1 MSSLSLTDVEKVYP
15 GGAHAVRG
23 CSLEIADGEFLVL
36 VGPSGCGKST
46 LLRMIAGLEEISSG
60 KIRIGDR
67 VVNDVAPKDRDIAM
81 VFQNYAL
88 YPHKS
93 ARANLE
99 FALKLRGIPK
109 DERDRRIAEAARQ
122 LGIEELLDRRP
133 GQMSGGQQQRVA
145 LGRALVR
152 NPAAFLFDEPLS
164 NLDAK
169 LRHKTRGE
177 LKELHRR
184 VATTSVYVTHDQE
197 EAMTLGDRVVVMKDG
212 LIQQVGPPLE
222 VYRKPSNLFVAT
234 FIGAP
239 AMNLVEGRIAQDGG
253 SFEGPDG
260 LRLAL
265 GPDRTGVEPGRS
277 VTLGVR
283 PQHLEPS
290 ADGMELAVRIC
301 EPLGDE
307 TDVMLDGPGGLDFT
321 ARLRL
326 DEVPAAG
333 LEMRLAPKPG
343 TLHLFDTD
351 SGVRLG

>member
-1 MSSLSLTDVEKVYP
+1 
-15 GGAHAVRG
+15 
-23 CSLEIADGEFLVL
+23 
-36 VGPSGCGKST
+36 
-46 LLRMIAGLEEISSG
+46 
-60 KIRIGDR
+60 
-67 VVNDVAPKDRDIAM
+67 
-81 VFQNYAL
+81 
-88 YPHKS
+88 
-93 ARANLE
+93 
-99 FALKLRGIPK
+99 
-109 DERDRRIAEAARQ
+109 
-122 LGIEELLDRRP
+122 
-133 GQMSGGQQQRVA
+133 
-145 LGRALVR
+145 
-152 NPAAFLFDEPLS
+152 
-164 NLDAK
+164 
-169 LRHKTRGE
+169 
-177 LKELHRR
+177 
-184 VATTSVYVTHDQE
+184 
-197 EAMTLGDRVVVMKDG
+197 MTLGDRVVVMKDG

-265 GPDRTGVEPGRS
+265 GPNRTGVEPGRS

-333 LEMRLAPKPG
+333 LAMRLAPKPG